1 MGDGDRDRDIPR
13 DFGWMAGLDWSI
25 YSVNAEKGMIEIAG
39 VSRGM
44 LCVVGAFQG
53 LLLSSAQIHTY
64 GINPAKGYQ
73 DRISVPTERG

>member
-39 VSRGM
+39 ISRGNVM
-44 LCVVGAFQG
+44 
-53 LLLSSAQIHTY
+53 Y
-64 GINPAKGYQ
+64 GRCFSGTAL
-73 DRISVPTERG
+73 V